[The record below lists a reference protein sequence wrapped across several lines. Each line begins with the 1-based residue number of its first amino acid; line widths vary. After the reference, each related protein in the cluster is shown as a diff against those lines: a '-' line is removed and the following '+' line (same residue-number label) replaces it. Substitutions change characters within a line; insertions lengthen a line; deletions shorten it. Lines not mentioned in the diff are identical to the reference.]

1 MNYFQTILLKTKLI
15 FTKSPTQLLQNVTD
29 SNVQR
34 RLKTFKIL
42 ETSLLN
48 CVIEKNRRIGFN
60 LEKSNLDTIVLGNKY
75 TPPGTSPF
83 KKIEKKF

>member
-75 TPPGTSPF
+75 TPPGTSPT

>member
-48 CVIEKNRRIGFN
+48 CVIEKTRRIGFN

-75 TPPGTSPF
+75 TPPGTSPT